1 MEKIM
6 EFGEQY
12 AITSSFQKLK
22 GMRSEGKVYLSMRDA
37 RIVELEIAINDNL
50 DRIPREIENLDNLHR
65 LNMSIEGEYGVNLLG
80 EEFYLPSL
88 KYLTIFCYS
97 ATTIPDSFHYF
108 PNLKYLYI
116 RGFDRFERPTLS
128 FENSFTKLPKLEEL
142 YLYFVAL
149 EKIPDTVMNLKKL
162 KYLSLNKTTLKT
174 LPVSLI
180 YNLRFLRWLDIK
192 YNNKLEI
199 PPIDIEK
206 LKKKC
211 KDFKY

>member
-1 MEKIM
+1 
-6 EFGEQY
+6 
-12 AITSSFQKLK
+12 
-22 GMRSEGKVYLSMRDA
+22 
-37 RIVELEIAINDNL
+37 
-50 DRIPREIENLDNLHR
+50 
-65 LNMSIEGEYGVNLLG
+65 
-80 EEFYLPSL
+80 
-88 KYLTIFCYS
+88 
-97 ATTIPDSFHYF
+97 FHYF

-116 RGFDRFERPTLS
+116 RGFERFDRPTLS
-128 FENSFTKLPKLEEL
+128 FENSFAKLPKLEEL